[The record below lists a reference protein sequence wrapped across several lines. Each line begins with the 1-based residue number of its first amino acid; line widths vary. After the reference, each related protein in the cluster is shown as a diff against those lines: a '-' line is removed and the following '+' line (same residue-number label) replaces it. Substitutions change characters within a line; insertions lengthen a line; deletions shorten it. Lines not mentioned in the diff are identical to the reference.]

1 MAQWV
6 EVSSAVTAVARV
18 TAVTQV
24 QSWDQE
30 IPHAT
35 GMAKERKM

>member
-6 EVSSAVTAVARV
+6 EVSSAV